1 MTAGNETKN
10 KKSGLYT
17 KGGDQGMTSLVGG
30 TRVAKSHDQIDLYG
44 EVDELNAHLGHLRTL
59 LAAELK
65 QFVLST
71 DHQGHWQA
79 MLEDLRK
86 TQRLLFSLGAYLA
99 CEPHLRERYQIQ
111 GLKEAHV
118 EFLEHLIDR
127 LDGCLPSLKN
137 FILPAGTASS
147 TYAHVARTVCRRVER
162 RMAQVMVG
170 DDDLHF
176 KFINRLSD
184 GLFVMARFL
193 QWSALK
199 TEEIWVNEDT
209 LS

>member
-1 MTAGNETKN
+1 MTQNQ
-10 KKSGLYT
+10 KSQLYT

-59 LAAELK
+59 LEAEVK
-65 QFVLST
+65 QFALSLSP
-71 DHQGHWQA
+71 DHQGHWQ
-79 MLEDLRK
+79 MMQEELRK

-111 GLKEAHV
+111 GLKVAHI
-118 EFLEHLIDR
+118 EFLEQLIDR
-127 LDGCLPSLKN
+127 LDGCLPPLKN

-184 GLFVMARFL
+184 GLFVIARFL

-199 TEEIWVNEDT
+199 TEEIWVNENNP
-209 LS
+209 